1 MSVGLGLGFDN
12 SKFQLTTWCRSQF
25 SIELV
30 GFRGGTAAGGKKI
43 CLIII
48 PLRGPTCKL
57 KTCKNLSKAEIP
69 KLDPSVAINSRRI
82 YKTGSGIT
90 RPNGKHLVNEV
101 FGLGCSKLV

>member
-1 MSVGLGLGFDN
+1 M
-12 SKFQLTTWCRSQF
+12 
-25 SIELV
+25 V
-30 GFRGGTAAGGKKI
+30 GFGGGAAAGGKKI

-82 YKTGSGIT
+82 DKTGSGIT
-90 RPNGKHLVNEV
+90 RPNGKHFVNEV
-101 FGLGCSKLV
+101 F